1 MVWAKVILLAFLA
14 SVYPSKAQTPEV
26 VLYGEALC
34 PYTIAAVT
42 DVIGPLFDGGLAGR
56 FTFRYVAYGNARTS
70 SVRSASACYTCT
82 AGRGGC
88 SLQGTVAGAQA
99 YKPPGAVHVPQITSP
114 SCDNLKPT
122 CGQ

>member
-1 MVWAKVILLAFLA
+1 MQVAWVTVILLALV
-14 SVYPSKAQTPEV
+14 SIYPSKAQTPEV

-70 SVRSASACYTCT
+70 SVRSRRLSQYHCVHFLYVPKLWI
-82 AGRGGC
+82 GGC
-88 SLQGTVAGAQA
+88 GLYSKRAGWLKLESHQA
-99 YKPPGAVHVPQITSP
+99 PLHSP
-114 SCDNLKPT
+114 
-122 CGQ
+122 